1 MDTYLFRVTMRGQ
14 LLIKIID
21 DMASAGNGILKLT
34 PHDFRINAEDDA
46 QHCMLQTTLFRHAFV
61 NFYLSPDQSDVQYD
75 IDLRKLKDITS
86 SKIFKS
92 DNNKQKGQKS
102 FSEENRPTISFYVKK
117 QEPENL
123 YVCHAFMEAEYTNTM
138 FVKRSDVI
146 RNFEGDYGSDC
157 SWTFCSER
165 IHRFFRALKHDN
177 NKYCTIE
184 INQDTIQFKGE
195 PERRTS
201 LVVSRKNNI
210 LVKDDKI
217 KNTSDADHLDGKKS
231 TIPNK
236 KGRPRRDAIKVQPIE
251 QVVTEPTPQPLLIVA
266 EEPTPPSTTTVIE
279 NNFVPITGCFVLEY
293 LKTFTRAKNLNHE
306 VNMYLDNAK
315 PLLFE
320 YLILTENADVKQ
332 DSLQCVTC
340 QQNEMNLYKD
350 DPKNTMIGVSR
361 YFIKPGGISDIQH
374 RQF

>member
-1 MDTYLFRVTMRGQ
+1 MDDYLFRITMRGQ

-21 DMASAGNGILKLT
+21 DMASAENGILKMT
-34 PHDFRINAEDDA
+34 THDFRINAEDDA
-46 QHCMLQTTLFRHAFV
+46 KHCMLQTSIFRHAFLQ
-61 NFYLSPDQSDVQYD
+61 FYLAPDQTDVQYD

-117 QEPENL
+117 KDPENL
-123 YVCHAFMEAEYTNTM
+123 YVCHAFMKAEYTNTM
-138 FVKRSDVI
+138 FVKPSEEI
-146 RNFEGDYGSDC
+146 RNFESDYARDC

-177 NKYCTIE
+177 NKSCTIE
-184 INQDTIQFKGE
+184 INEDTIVFKGE
-195 PERRTS
+195 PERGTS
-201 LVVSRKNNI
+201 LKVPRKNNI
-210 LVKDDKI
+210 LIKDDKA
-217 KNTSDADHLDGKKS
+217 KGVLDVDHLDGKKS
-231 TIPNK
+231 IVPNK
-236 KGRPRRDAIKVQPIE
+236 KGRPRRDATK
-251 QVVTEPTPQPLLIVA
+251 TEPSKTDSIEETVEKTVVQEDAVA
-266 EEPTPPSTTTVIE
+266 QTNNEEVAKP
-279 NNFVPITGCFVLEY
+279 FVPITECFVLEY

-306 VNMYLDNAK
+306 VNMYLDNGK

-320 YLILTENADVKQ
+320 YFILTENSDVKQ
-332 DSLQCVTC
+332 DSLTCDVC

-361 YFIKPGGISDIQH
+361 YFIKPGSISDIQH
-374 RQF
+374 RQI